1 MPETIFRDSTPVG
14 YRTQMVNLVVDRM
27 QHSLTHYTVIR
38 KEIPQ
43 LYDLY
48 RGLLTGRFSPHKNNL
63 HIPLIFSTVQS
74 DVARK
79 TATSFNQWPIVRFLG
94 YGPNDAP
101 IARKREA
108 LISAQMKDCKSFQKA
123 YDLFLTSDLYGTSV
137 ARYGWNHIEQEMML
151 TFRERLPISG
161 VTVQRSEVR
170 DIVVFDGPNWK
181 IDDLLDCFPQP
192 GFKNP
197 EDMDWF
203 IVREYMDL
211 DYVRRLARFSEDGL
225 TVFDPIEVR
234 RMEQEGVGVPPAPDD
249 YKTWRTMTRSI
260 FDQDARNR
268 EKYARPVEV
277 LHMIGT
283 IPSELVPEEEE
294 RREGEMQT
302 IHRILTVANRRY
314 MLRNRPN
321 PFWNGKKNV
330 LAYSPMPDPHFFYAP
345 GKAEIAKKLQIIA
358 NRFTN
363 QQLDALDIFIDPA
376 FFYNTNSQLQ
386 TRNLLMRPGKFIPL
400 DGNPGEMI
408 QPVVPNLSGVQL
420 GGQMTEMVWR
430 WMQQGSGIVEDTVM
444 GGGGGRQTAREFVGR
459 SEAVATRLM
468 LESRLFEE
476 NFLEPLADAFVDLNR
491 QFLELP
497 REVFILGEA
506 AQVDPVTGKQIPSSG
521 RESVDGWD
529 LVPNYDA
536 RAVGATTQLNRSQRR
551 QDTAF
556 LIQAMSSNPITA
568 SAVNWINFFK
578 DVLRLFDY
586 DNVNEI
592 INSQPEMQKVLQ
604 LAGKGPE
611 TQADQVPGTPTG
623 PNGMMDLANYLGQGQ
638 T

>member
-101 IARKREA
+101 IARKRES

-123 YDLFLTSDLYGTSV
+123 YDLFLTSDLYGTAVS
-137 ARYGWNHIEQEMML
+137 RYGWNHIEQEMML

-161 VTVQRSEVR
+161 ASVQRTEIR

-268 EKYARPVEV
+268 EKYARPVEI

-283 IPSELVPEEEE
+283 IPSELVPEEED
-294 RREGEMQT
+294 RPEGEMQT

-376 FFYNTNSQLQ
+376 FFYNTNSNLQ

-400 DGNPGEMI
+400 DGEPGANI

-497 REVFILGEA
+497 REIFILGES
-506 AQVDPVTGKQIPSSG
+506 AQIDPVTGKQVPSSG

-556 LIQAMSSNPITA
+556 LIQAMSANPITA

-592 INSQPEMQKVLQ
+592 INSQPEMQKVLA

-611 TQADQVPGTPTG
+611 TQAQEVPGTPTG